1 MVAKPISPI
10 ISALLAGALA
20 LLLSSCYETKQEFT
34 INPDGSGKVRHEC
47 SFQSV
52 RINNEDDTSPE
63 ALKAAIAKIIADS
76 KGVDAWTDVSF
87 KRLDD
92 GRMWFRGTAYF
103 KKLAD
108 LQIPNQS
115 MLELAWKNLG
125 GGRAELGLG
134 YQKSEKTKPKKDVSK
149 LTAAQRADMVRIERA
164 KFQQAKPMFAAVLG
178 MMKQT
183 VSITLPGKLERRSN
197 FTSSPTGAL
206 GLNFEGA
213 KLIKALEQ
221 LVTDDAWLEKNGF
234 DMQSAPELDAE
245 VAGLL
250 FGEKA
255 PVKAVVSEASE
266 PLFDYAAEVSAA
278 LKGNEALQKQ
288 LGASIAPPSAGGAL
302 KSIQVVGVRLTSSV
316 DKKLDLRPFN
326 EDAGYTF
333 AVLAEL
339 PGSVLDITDKSTL
352 NTVIASDGSNLIN
365 GDSDWD
371 RRLSFPKLSQDKASV
386 LFDVR
391 MKRPGPAVKS
401 IREVS
406 GTLQYRVAG
415 ATKEVDLGFKSLDVG
430 STGTE
435 LGASIEEIKPSWEKG
450 AQRMELKLRLNK
462 TDLKAAFLVVD
473 GHRAEIKNSGYSSFD
488 NATTF
493 TLNHKGVFPKSGN
506 IVVEIHDQLKTFDTP
521 FKLENITLIG
531 TPISGE

>member
-1 MVAKPISPI
+1 MAKKTSSQL

-52 RINNEDDTSPE
+52 RINNEDDTSSE
-63 ALKAAIAKIIADS
+63 APKAAIAKLIADS
-76 KGVDAWTDVSF
+76 KGVDTWTDVSF
-87 KRLDD
+87 KRLED
-92 GRMWFRGTAYF
+92 GRIWFRGTAYF
-103 KKLAD
+103 KKLED

-115 MLELAWKNLG
+115 MFELAWKNLG

-134 YQKSEKTKPKKDVSK
+134 YQKSEKTKPKKDFSK
-149 LTAAQRADMVRIERA
+149 LSAAERANAIRMERA

-183 VSITLPGKLERRSN
+183 VSITLPGKVESRSN

-213 KLIKALEQ
+213 KLVEALEK
-221 LVTDDAWLEKNGF
+221 LVSDDAWLEKNGF

-255 PVKAVVSEASE
+255 PVKAVVSEAAE

-278 LKGNEALQKQ
+278 LKGNQALQKQ
-288 LGASIAPPSAGGAL
+288 LGVSIAPPSAGGAL
-302 KSIQVVGVRLTSSV
+302 KSIQVVGVRMTSAV
-316 DKKLDLRPFN
+316 DKKLDLRPFH
-326 EDAGYTF
+326 EDEGYAL

-339 PGSVLDITDKSTL
+339 PGSVLDITDKSAIT
-352 NTVIASDGSNLIN
+352 TAVASDGTDLIK
-365 GDSDWD
+365 GDHDWD
-371 RRLSFPKLSQDKASV
+371 RRLSFPKLSKDKGHV
-386 LFDVR
+386 VFDVLL
-391 MKRPGPAVKS
+391 KRPGPAVKG
-401 IREVS
+401 IKEVS

-415 ATKEVDLGFKSLDVG
+415 ASKEIALGLKSLEVG
-430 STGTE
+430 STGVE
-435 LGASIEEIKPSWEKG
+435 LGASIEAIKQGWEKDS
-450 AQRMELKLRLNK
+450 QRIEIRLRLK
-462 TDLKAAFLVVD
+462 PDDLKAAFLVEN
-473 GHRAEIKNSGYSSFD
+473 GTKTEIKRSGYSGSGDF
-488 NATTF
+488 TKFTF
-493 TLNHKGVFPKSGN
+493 EHKAAFPKSGN

-521 FKLENITLIG
+521 FKIENITLLG
-531 TPISGE
+531 TPASGE